1 MANSPKKDLGM
12 ILEDIAS
19 TADDIIDNVSDVLGL
34 KTVHTKND
42 FKTIFNNAE
51 RKSFNGDRILKGLII
66 MSKYIDI
73 DKTTIIGTLAHDTM
87 YTTTIDSLIEKD
99 ILKDDVIKLRELG
112 FCIDDDWDGL
122 VCYN

>member
-1 MANSPKKDLGM
+1 MANTSKKDLGM

-19 TADDIIDNVSDVLGL
+19 TADDIIDNVSDALGL

-42 FKTIFNNAE
+42 FITIFNNAE
-51 RKSFNGDRILKGLII
+51 RKPFNGDRILKGLII
-66 MSKYIDI
+66 MAKYIDI
-73 DKTTIIGTLAHDTM
+73 DETTIIGALAHDTI